1 MIKQHII
8 GGDWVYYIDRRKGDI
23 IKIELKGIY
32 LDRWK
37 KLSTYSL
44 KMIIPIR
51 CFTCGKVLAD
61 KWVYYQEKCKEIE
74 KRVDTSKLTIED
86 LRIDEKNKSTYF
98 EESFKGELLDN
109 IGLKKI
115 CCRRHMLGHVDLID
129 II

>member
-1 MIKQHII
+1 
-8 GGDWVYYIDRRKGDI
+8 
-23 IKIELKGIY
+23 
-32 LDRWK
+32 
-37 KLSTYSL
+37 
-44 KMIIPIR
+44 MIIPIR

-74 KRVDTSKLTIED
+74 KRVDTSKLTIDD

>member
-1 MIKQHII
+1 
-8 GGDWVYYIDRRKGDI
+8 
-23 IKIELKGIY
+23 
-32 LDRWK
+32 
-37 KLSTYSL
+37 
-44 KMIIPIR
+44 MIIPIR

-98 EESFKGELLDN
+98 EESSKGELLDN
-109 IGLKKI
+109 SGLKKI